1 MQVFV
6 PMCSCMQVHT
16 DIYHLIDL
24 TDIFY
29 MIKKGILLMRSI
41 NLLAECKFE
50 MVKTNVKKFMKK
62 QLRKTFRDKKRLEKG
77 VNICIYVNKR
87 RKL

>member
-1 MQVFV
+1 
-6 PMCSCMQVHT
+6 
-16 DIYHLIDL
+16 
-24 TDIFY
+24 
-29 MIKKGILLMRSI
+29 MRSI

-87 RKL
+87 RKLWLTFSRNTLKVISHCLR